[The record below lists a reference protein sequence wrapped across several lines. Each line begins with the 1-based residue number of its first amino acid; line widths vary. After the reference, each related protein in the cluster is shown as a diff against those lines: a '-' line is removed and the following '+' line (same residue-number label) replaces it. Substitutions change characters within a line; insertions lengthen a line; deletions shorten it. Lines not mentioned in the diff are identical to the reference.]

1 MKAAT
6 RLLIA
11 MFLVLAL
18 PCGLRAAEQAQALT
32 NADVVK
38 LTKASLGNDLI
49 IAKIQQSEKVDF
61 KLETDDLIQLK
72 KAGVEQA
79 VISAMLKRST
89 APAPAAAAPSDSGSG
104 FPAVSLVSASGS
116 TALKVNEGDHKQFAA
131 PFVGLR
137 HFLEF
142 DGKTASTRIK
152 DRRPTLELHLGKNPG
167 AHWWIVRLDPDD
179 DDPTRGL
186 DLQSA
191 GAWGG
196 AHSYEPD
203 EDFII
208 ESNMVDAGSGVWR
221 FKAQKELKPGEYGLY
236 CEKGYVYDFGIDR

>member
-18 PCGLRAAEQAQALT
+18 PCGLRAAEQVQALT

-49 IAKIQQSEKVDF
+49 IAKIQQAEKVDF

-89 APAPAAAAPSDSGSG
+89 APAPVAAASDSGGG
-104 FPAVSLVSASGS
+104 FPAVSLVAASGS

-208 ESNMVDAGSGVWR
+208 ESNMVDAGNGVWR
-221 FKAQKELKPGEYGLY
+221 FKSQKELKPGEYGLY

>member
-11 MFLVLAL
+11 MVLVLAL
-18 PCGLRAAEQAQALT
+18 PCGLRALEQAQALT
-32 NADVVK
+32 NADVIK

-49 IAKIQQSEKVDF
+49 IAKIQQAEKVDF

-79 VISAMLKRST
+79 VISAMLKRTT
-89 APAPAAAAPSDSGSG
+89 APAPASAAASSGGGGG
-104 FPAVSLVSASGS
+104 FPAVSLVAASGS

-142 DGKTASTRIK
+142 DGKTASIRIK
-152 DRRPTLELHLGKNPG
+152 DRRPTLELHLDKNPG
-167 AHWWIVRLDPDD
+167 SHWWIVRLDPDD

-203 EDFII
+203 EDFIMDPTW
-208 ESNMVDAGSGVWR
+208 SRRAAASGGSR
-221 FKAQKELKPGEYGLY
+221 PRKN
-236 CEKGYVYDFGIDR
+236 

>member
-11 MFLVLAL
+11 MVLVLSL
-18 PCGLRAAEQAQALT
+18 PCVLRAAEQAQALT

-49 IAKIQQSEKVDF
+49 IAKIQQAEKVDF
-61 KLETDDLIQLK
+61 RLETDDLIQLK
-72 KAGVEQA
+72 KAGVEQG

-89 APAPAAAAPSDSGSG
+89 APAPAAAPSGGGSG
-104 FPAVSLVSASGS
+104 FPAVSLIAASGS

-152 DRRPTLELHLGKNPG
+152 DRRPTLELHLDKNPG
-167 AHWWIVRLDPDD
+167 SHWWIVRLDPDD

-203 EDFII
+203 EDFIM
-208 ESNMVDAGSGVWR
+208 ESNMVDAGGGVWK
-221 FKAQKELKPGEYGLY
+221 FKPNKDLKPGEYGLY
-236 CEKGYVYDFGIDR
+236 CEKGYAYDFGIDR

>member
-11 MFLVLAL
+11 MVLVLAL
-18 PCGLRAAEQAQALT
+18 PCALRALEQAQALT

-49 IAKIQQSEKVDF
+49 IAKIQQAEKVDF

-79 VISAMLKRST
+79 VISAMLKRSA
-89 APAPAAAAPSDSGSG
+89 APAPAAAPSDGGGG
-104 FPAVSLVSASGS
+104 FPAVSLVSTSGS

-131 PFVGLR
+131 PFVGLK

-152 DRRPTLELHLGKNPG
+152 DRRPTLELHLDKNPG

-196 AHSYEPD
+196 AHTAEPD
-203 EDFII
+203 EDFIM
-208 ESNMVDAGSGVWR
+208 ESNMVDAGGGVWK
-221 FKAQKELKPGEYGLY
+221 FKPNKDLKPGEYGLY
-236 CEKGYVYDFGIDR
+236 CEKGYVYDFGVDR